1 MQIISQILLSILL
14 GLGISAFLVPVIVR
28 MVRKLKLLEQ
38 PNLRSSNVKPIPALG
53 GVAIYFGFLFS
64 TTFGSVS
71 YELPEMIYILSAST
85 LMLFIGLK
93 DDLVTLSPVKKI
105 TGQLIAA
112 GMLIFMAK
120 IRFTNLH
127 GLFGF
132 FEIGIVPGVMI
143 TGFLIVLLINA
154 FNLMDG
160 IDGLA
165 AGLSILFTL
174 IFGSWFYLSGH
185 TGYAILAFSLMG
197 AITGFFYY
205 NVYGKENKIFMG
217 DTGSLFL
224 GTVISVLLIQFNEF
238 NIDQSRPFAI
248 ESAPAISFGI
258 LAYPLIDTMRV
269 MAIRILQNK
278 SPFSADKNHL
288 HHRLL
293 TLGFK
298 HDHATYTIIGLN
310 LLFMGVVFALHHLG
324 VLRLMVYIIV
334 SCTIIFMIP
343 AFFIK
348 KRKLIRKNDPM
359 QQLLLPGSSD
369 EIFKNRRQ
377 NSRSRK
383 RKNDGDLLKKES
395 LSQKFNLW

>member
-53 GVAIYFGFLFS
+53 GIAIYFGFLFS
-64 TTFGSVS
+64 TTFGSIS

-93 DDLVTLSPVKKI
+93 DDLVTLSPIKKI

-112 GMLIFMAK
+112 GILIFMAK

-132 FEIGIVPGVMI
+132 FEIGVIPGILI

-174 IFGSWFYLSGH
+174 IFGIWFYLSGH
-185 TGYAILAFSLMG
+185 IGYAILAFSLMG
-197 AITGFFYY
+197 AISGFFYY

-238 NIDQSRPFAI
+238 NIDPTRPFAI

-298 HDHATYTIIGLN
+298 HDKATYTIIGLN

-383 RKNDGDLLKKES
+383 KKNDGDLLRKEA